1 MGTIDTY
8 MGPID
13 TNEFIDKAR
22 EAGIPDIGI
31 CQAGTVPASLQ
42 DYYASYLQQGRHA
55 QMHYLENHLEKRL
68 DPRLLMDNAHSII
81 AAVFP
86 YFPRREW
93 NTNPH
98 IALYAQGK
106 DYHKVVKEKLFS
118 LAQQLLP
125 QSNRCFCDTAPVFE
139 KYWAVQCGL
148 GHIGRNTLLL
158 HPRLGSFCFIGI
170 ILTEA
175 RFSHYHQ
182 PLPHSTPIFR
192 FPEGHPCH
200 DCTRCI
206 QACPGKALDAG
217 GPDAGMGLDARRCFS
232 YLTIEH
238 KGPRPPIPSRYW
250 YGCDIC
256 QNVCP
261 ANRFLWPNR
270 DRADEDGKQTAPSSG
285 HTTESSPDCSPEISP
300 DCPSEIPTIE
310 EFQASEATLHL
321 RPETIRNM
329 EKQEFRK
336 VFKDSA
342 MERAGIEGLKMN
354 VEAWEEGHLP

>member
-1 MGTIDTY
+1 MGF
-8 MGPID
+8 ID
-13 TNEFIDKAR
+13 TNEFIVKAR
-22 EAGIPDIGI
+22 EAGIPDLGI
-31 CQAGTVPASLQ
+31 CQAEAVPAFLR

-55 QMHYLENHLEKRL
+55 QMHYLENHLDKRL

-93 NTNPH
+93 STNPH

-125 QSNRCFCDTAPVFE
+125 HANRYFCDTAPVFE

-158 HPRLGSFCFIGI
+158 HPQLGSFCFIGI

-200 DCTRCI
+200 NCTRCI

-217 GPDAGMGLDARRCFS
+217 MGLDTGMGLDARRCFS

-270 DRADEDGKQTAPSSG
+270 EIADEAGDLTGSLTNF
-285 HTTESSPDCSPEISP
+285 
-300 DCPSEIPTIE
+300 PTDFPTDYPTSE
-310 EFQASEATLHL
+310 EFQATQDTLNL
-321 RPETIRNM
+321 SPETIKNM
-329 EKQEFRK
+329 EKPEFRK

-354 VEAWEEGHLP
+354 VEAWGKDIYHNVDL